1 MRRVQHDPYGA
12 DAAFYDAIHDGFR
25 DDIDLWLAYAGRTD
39 RPVLEVG
46 CGTGRIAVELAAHG
60 HEVTGID
67 PSPAMLARAR
77 RKAEE
82 RGLDVRFI
90 EGRVLD
96 LALDRGRYGL
106 ILLPLDVFLYC
117 RDGDEQ
123 RWTLSALAEALSFDG
138 VLAMDLPGPGA
149 WLDPSTNG
157 QPVLAFAGETEEGI
171 RFECWHVHEDD
182 LAEQVRTLRVA
193 YETVDDDGTVRR
205 RTAVHRLRYVGRWE
219 MEYLLEAAGLDL
231 ADLFGDY
238 DLSPLTGGSERM
250 LVIARRRPA

>member
-1 MRRVQHDPYGA
+1 MHHDPYAA

-77 RKAEE
+77 RRADE

-96 LALDRGRYGL
+96 LALEPGHYGF
-106 ILLPLDVFLYC
+106 IVVPLDVFLYC
-117 RDGDEQ
+117 KDGEEQ
-123 RWTLSALAEALSFDG
+123 RATLERLAEALTFDG
-138 VLAMDLPGPGA
+138 TLALDLPGPGS
-149 WLDPSTNG
+149 WLDPATNG
-157 QPVLAFAGETEEGI
+157 QPVLAFSGETDDGEG
-171 RFECWHVHEDD
+171 FECWHVHEDD

-193 YETVDDDGTVRR
+193 YETVGEDGTVRR
-205 RTAVHRLRYVGRWE
+205 RVSVHRLRYVGRWE
-219 MEYLLEAAGLDL
+219 LEYLLEAAGLDL
-231 ADLFGDY
+231 VDLFGDY
-238 DLSPLTGGSERM
+238 DLSPLEGGSSRM
-250 LVIARRRPA
+250 VAIARRRPG